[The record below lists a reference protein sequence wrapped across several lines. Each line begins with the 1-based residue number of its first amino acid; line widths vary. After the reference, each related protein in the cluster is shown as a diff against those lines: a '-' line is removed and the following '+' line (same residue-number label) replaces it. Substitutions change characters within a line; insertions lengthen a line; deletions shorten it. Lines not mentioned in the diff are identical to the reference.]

1 MNLLR
6 ISHSIW
12 FSGAHLV
19 GEAGTNLFQVLD
31 VLFALVVA
39 VGPVEGVKV
48 PVLKIE
54 RGFYEN
60 ASLHVHSL
68 ALVLGGR
75 QEELPERHVAGVQV
89 HGAETGRAVLM
100 GDFKFDVVGPQ
111 LDVDDG
117 FSFHQRLVAE
127 KGTHGGVPDFFFIV
141 IGEGKRER
149 RERKL
154 LFAEAVPERFAHSL
168 DRLGILRENPYDYFD
183 LGWCPKFTHGL

>member
-12 FSGAHLV
+12 LSGAHLV
-19 GEAGTNLFQVLD
+19 GEAGAHLFQVLD

-39 VGPVEGVKV
+39 VGPVEGMKV
-48 PVLKIE
+48 PVLKVQ
-54 RGFYEN
+54 RGFHEN
-60 ASLHVHSL
+60 ASLHVDAL

-75 QEELPERHVAGVQV
+75 QEELSERHVAWIQV
-89 HGAETGRAVLM
+89 HGAKTGCAVLLC
-100 GDFKFDVVGPQ
+100 DFKFDVVAPQ
-111 LDVDDG
+111 LDVHDG
-117 FSFHQRLVAE
+117 FAFHQRLVAE

-154 LFAEAVPERFAHSL
+154 LFAKAIPERFSYGL
-168 DRLGILRENPYDYFD
+168 NRLGILREDPYDYLD
-183 LGWCPKFTHGL
+183 LGWCP